1 MMMRASI
8 VPVVIALLS
17 LCAVPHAALQGQ
29 EPSSASR
36 RTGGDVAELSLHLTS
51 ADLKGTFA
59 PSQIFNGFGCTGGN
73 VSPQLSWTGAPAG
86 TKSFAL
92 TVFDPDAPTGSG
104 WWHWVV
110 VNIPVSAAQ
119 LPAGASGAKMPA
131 GALETRTDF
140 GKPGY
145 GGPCPPASDP
155 PHHYVFT
162 LYALKVEKLDLDAQA
177 SGAMAG
183 FMIRQNKL
191 ASAALTA
198 TYARK

>member
-1 MMMRASI
+1 MRAPS
-8 VPVVIALLS
+8 VTAFVTALALS
-17 LCAVPHAALQGQ
+17 TIIHVSAQA
-29 EPSSASR
+29 PSAFK
-36 RTGGDVAELSLHLTS
+36 LTS
-51 ADLKGTFA
+51 SDLTGTFQQ
-59 PSQIFNGFGCTGGN
+59 SQIFNAFGCTGGN

-92 TVFDPDAPTGSG
+92 TMYDPDAPTGSG

-110 VNIPVSAAQ
+110 VN
-119 LPAGASGAKMPA
+119 LPASTTKLEAGKPLPA

-145 GGPCPPASDP
+145 GGPCPPPGA
-155 PHHYVFT
+155 PHHYVLT
-162 LYALKVEKLDLDAQA
+162 VYALKVEKLDLDAQA

-183 FMIRQNKL
+183 FMINQNKL
-191 ASAALTA
+191 ASAKLTA

>member
-1 MMMRASI
+1 MPVSI
-8 VPVVIALLS
+8 LATVTLLS
-17 LCAVPHAALQGQ
+17 VLAAPQGGSTPRQ
-29 EPSSASR
+29 QPSKFS
-36 RTGGDVAELSLHLTS
+36 LTS
-51 ADLKGTFA
+51 ADVKGTFSQA
-59 PSQIFNGFGCTGGN
+59 QIFNGFGCTGGN
-73 VSPQLSWTGAPAG
+73 VSPQLSWTGAPAD

-110 VNIPVSAAQ
+110 VNIPPTTTQ
-119 LPAGASGAKMPA
+119 LPAGASPSKLPA

-145 GGPCPPASDP
+145 GGPCPPAGSA

-162 LYALKVEKLDLDAQA
+162 LYALKVPKLDLDAQA

-183 FMIRQNKL
+183 FMIRQNSL
-191 ASAALTA
+191 GSATFTA
-198 TYARK
+198 TYGRK